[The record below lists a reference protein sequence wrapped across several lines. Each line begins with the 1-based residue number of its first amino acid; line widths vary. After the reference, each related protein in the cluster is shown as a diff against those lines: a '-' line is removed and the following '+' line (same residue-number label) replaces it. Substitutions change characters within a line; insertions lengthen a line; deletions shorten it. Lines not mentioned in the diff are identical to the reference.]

1 MTRRATMNT
10 IQPRSRQTGVTLLE
24 ALITVIVIS
33 IGLLGLAALQGRA
46 LQENQGAFQRS
57 LGSILA
63 YDILDRMR
71 ANREAGK
78 DGDYDLAL
86 DASKPTGTTVPETD
100 LNQWRTSLENGLA
113 SGKGSVDCEA
123 GVCTIVVQWFDKAV
137 NDDMN
142 GNGKVDDTDKTLSI
156 TLVSTL

>member
-1 MTRRATMNT
+1 MHMLKLH
-10 IQPRSRQTGVTLLE
+10 SRQTGVTLLE

-46 LQENQGAFQRS
+46 LQENQGAYLRS
-57 LGSILA
+57 QGSILA

-78 DGDYDLAL
+78 AGSYNLTL
-86 DASKPTGTTVPETD
+86 DASKPSGSDIPSTD
-100 LNQWRTSLENGLA
+100 LSQWRTNVESYLA
-113 SGKGSVDCEA
+113 SGKGSVNCTAD
-123 GVCTIVVQWFDKAV
+123 GLCTIVIQWFDKSV

-142 GNGKVDDTDKTLSI
+142 NDNKVDDTDKTLRI